1 MELNRKELKKMSHS
15 FSVISSRIMRVPFDE
30 YGIVLKKFVDYIES
44 NEIIMQYIRK
54 GDISEY
60 DAKNEW
66 DLVVTKQGYMF
77 DFGPSVEEES
87 FQIYSILKYISENV
101 KVHYRS
107 FFSIYGE
114 RKWQDNVKQFND
126 RVVLVLINNIND
138 YLTGVGIDMGIDENV
153 VWNVSGGQVNIAS
166 GSATIN
172 ATQNNGVNVAEL
184 ENIIKNIM
192 DNVSEL
198 GNDEADTIIDSV
210 EMIKEEILK
219 PEPKGRIISNGI
231 KLLAPMISIAN
242 GIPVLAENIQ
252 KFIDFVT
259 PYI

>member
-1 MELNRKELKKMSHS
+1 MNRKELKKMSHS
-15 FSVISSRIMRVPFDE
+15 FNSISSRIMRVQYDE

-44 NEIIMQYIRK
+44 NEIIMEYIST
-54 GDISEY
+54 GDTGDY
-60 DAKNEW
+60 DAKSDW
-66 DLVVTKQGYMF
+66 DLVATKEGYMF
-77 DFGPSVEEES
+77 AFGPSVEEES
-87 FQIYSILKYISENV
+87 FQIYSVLKYISENV
-101 KVHYRS
+101 KAHYRYFS
-107 FFSIYGE
+107 SIYGHSG
-114 RKWQDNVKQFND
+114 WQEGVKQFND
-126 RVVLVLINNIND
+126 RVVLVLINNINV
-138 YLTGVGIDMGIDENV
+138 YLTGVGIDMGFDENV

-166 GSATIN
+166 GNATIN

-184 ENIIKNIM
+184 ENIIKSIM
-192 DNVSEL
+192 DNVSGL
-198 GNDEADTIIDSV
+198 GKDEADTIIDSV

-259 PYI
+259 PFIPC